1 MADKRKMVR
10 SEHLFTAAQNV
21 LSFRLTGAND
31 GLVGRNDGLLTPNDG
46 LPGANDEKASLVHS
60 I

>member
-1 MADKRKMVR
+1 MSRSSRLFSDVKNIFFYRLVR
-10 SEHLFTAAQNV
+10 
-21 LSFRLTGAND
+21 AND
-31 GLVGRNDGLLTPNDG
+31 SLAGRNDGLPPPNDG